1 MKTCSTAFQVI
12 AIMIT
17 LLSNKWSTKL
27 STIAGKLDDVSICT
41 STTKSV
47 PRDFSLIENYKM
59 VYYMAWKLSSQFLI
73 FNPWKY
79 PWNWIAFYQNS
90 FVISPGLLCHL
101 IRRDSGR
108 LPNRAFTSNP
118 IVSSKQWLNGSKIAN
133 CLERVW
139 LLQKNPFCYNNFLV
153 LNFIMVSALYVV
165 VLYW

>member
-108 LPNRAFTSNP
+108 LANGAFTSNP
-118 IVSSKQWLNGSKIAN
+118 NGLTVQKLQTVLNGFDFYRKTLFVTIT
-133 CLERVW
+133 
-139 LLQKNPFCYNNFLV
+139 FL
-153 LNFIMVSALYVV
+153 F
-165 VLYW
+165 